1 MRAERGVRSPL
12 ADSRVHTRS
21 FGADHSTFAPI
32 HAMVLGVLTLFCGSK
47 RDRAGGCLAAQR
59 RDLKAAAPSQ
69 VVRIPVSMN
78 TGSRRPERALASGTR
93 SRWAV
98 ATDSCSVSFLLGVR
112 QAAPAPLGAFSLTVP
127 DELPPFMAGQS
138 RPKPRRGSMLT
149 SSSCR
154 PTAGRRTASGCRT
167 GWTACVK
174 ADVTSVTGKPR
185 GMQTYRIMIAEG
197 VIQDRQRIEGEDTCA
212 IESYEPV

>member
-78 TGSRRPERALASGTR
+78 TGSRRPERALASGAR

-98 ATDSCSVSFLLGVR
+98 VTDSCSVSFFLGVR
-112 QAAPAPLGAFSLTVP
+112 QAAPAPLGAFSPTVP
-127 DELPPFMAGQS
+127 DDADSVHGRSIAAEAAWRYNADQFVEPAHCGPAHCASTGALHPSGASESDQAVTSGTTRSNAGATSGGTPAPTIRCAATPS
-138 RPKPRRGSMLT
+138 RP
-149 SSSCR
+149 
-154 PTAGRRTASGCRT
+154 
-167 GWTACVK
+167 
-174 ADVTSVTGKPR
+174 
-185 GMQTYRIMIAEG
+185 
-197 VIQDRQRIEGEDTCA
+197 
-212 IESYEPV
+212 